1 MMKPVVKLI
10 LVALVA
16 AVPVLLTPPRCEAL
30 QVITERYYSDDTY
43 SVLVG
48 SCTENH
54 CTGAYSCWGEVTDYV
69 KFFFS
74 RCTITP

>member
-10 LVALVA
+10 LVALIA
-16 AVPVLLTPPRCEAL
+16 AIPALLSPPPCEAL
-30 QVITERYYSDDTY
+30 VVVTERYYSDDTY

-54 CTGAYSCWGEVTDYV
+54 CTGQSSCWGEMTDYV
-69 KFFFS
+69 KFSSS
-74 RCTITP
+74 RCTIVP